1 MSTCERIYGS
11 LFELIKIID
20 FQIEVLDNL
29 VYFIGDFLSP
39 VYSKS
44 ARISISCTDVLTGL
58 LRLQYVVT
66 FTRRTHISLKV
77 TVTEEL
83 AEKALYVPYKSMYKA
98 IMFLLT
104 LAQEPH
110 YSLHLTNASLQYS
123 KNQNA

>member
-1 MSTCERIYGS
+1 MSTCERKYGS
-11 LFELIKIID
+11 ELIKIID
-20 FQIEVLDNL
+20 FQIEVFDNR

-44 ARISISCTDVLTGL
+44 ARISISCTDVLTEWL
-58 LRLQYVVT
+58 HLQYVVT
-66 FTRRTHISLKV
+66 FTRRRTHIPLKV
-77 TVTEEL
+77 AVTEEL

-123 KNQNA
+123 KNQNV

>member
-1 MSTCERIYGS
+1 MSTCERKYGS

-20 FQIEVLDNL
+20 FQIEVLDNR
-29 VYFIGDFLSP
+29 VYFIGGFLSP

-44 ARISISCTDVLTGL
+44 ARISISCTDVLTEW
-58 LRLQYVVT
+58 LRLQYHSLEEGPT
-66 FTRRTHISLKV
+66 FLSKLQSP
-77 TVTEEL
+77 

-123 KNQNA
+123 KNQNV